1 MADNP
6 AHYHAIT
13 RMTERW
19 QAFVRAVDDVASNTA
34 AERARADKE
43 EHEKEVHV
51 TGEAGTSKERAT
63 HATTSD

>member
-1 MADNP
+1 MADQP
-6 AHYHAIT
+6 AHYHAIDKVT
-13 RMTERW
+13 KKW
-19 QAFVRAVDDVASNTA
+19 QSFVNAVDGVASNTA

-43 EHEKEVHV
+43 EKEKEVHV